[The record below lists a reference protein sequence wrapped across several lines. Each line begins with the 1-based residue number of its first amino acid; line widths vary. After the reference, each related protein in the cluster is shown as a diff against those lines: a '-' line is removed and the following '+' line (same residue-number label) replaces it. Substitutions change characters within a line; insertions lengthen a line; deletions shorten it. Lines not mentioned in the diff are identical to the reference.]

1 MCQFDTTSLLT
12 ASKPLLTRY
21 EEELRVL
28 QSKSRMKDNVI
39 LKLNSDKVQLEQ
51 KVVDLEERLKKE
63 AEKQVKAGK
72 QCSKKI
78 KNITVLL
85 LFHIWSR
92 LPDYLLKPSFPLLYN
107 TEREVKARQIQITA
121 EGEKIQEMEEMIK
134 GLNSYKLQLE
144 QEVAHLKKLLAL
156 KAENHIDK
164 GRLQDNNCNQ
174 WQLLYFRLVG
184 SLDA

>member
-1 MCQFDTTSLLT
+1 M
-12 ASKPLLTRY
+12 
-21 EEELRVL
+21 
-28 QSKSRMKDNVI
+28 
-39 LKLNSDKVQLEQ
+39 
-51 KVVDLEERLKKE
+51 
-63 AEKQVKAGK
+63 
-72 QCSKKI
+72 
-78 KNITVLL
+78 
-85 LFHIWSR
+85 
-92 LPDYLLKPSFPLLYN
+92 YN